1 MISSK
6 QRNKINPVRRLNP
19 KQKKQFYI
27 FNKNLCEPSICWHSF
42 YRNLDF
48 KIFMNTII
56 DFMKRNYKIILA
68 VVLLSATL
76 FAFRNTS
83 FTESTTSEKD
93 KMLLE
98 LLTFV
103 IEKGHYSPA
112 TIDDTF
118 SKGVYKDYIQALDP
132 SKRFFLQSDIDEFS
146 KYETQLDDQLLNK
159 DLTFFNLTYDRLI
172 KRMEEG
178 KSLYKDILS
187 TPFDYTVDE
196 TFNTDYEKAPYAK
209 NAAELKEKWRK
220 QLKLSTLSSLTD
232 RLKIQENKEKGI
244 VDKDPKSSSD
254 VLKPGEFVDN
264 INNTEKEKSDKST
277 DGKPKTLAE
286 LEKITRESSLKSLD
300 EYFGFMKELTRD
312 DWFSIYINS
321 ITARFDPHTNYFPP
335 EEKERFDV
343 SISGKFE
350 GIGAR
355 LQKKNDFTEITELIS
370 GGPAWRGKQLE
381 AGDVIMKVAQGNGEP
396 LDIVGM
402 RLDDVVKKIKGPK
415 GSEVRLTVKK
425 VDGSIKTISIIRD
438 IVEIEETYAKS
449 SVVERNGMRYG
460 VIYLPKFYIDFENAD
475 GRDAGKDIAAEVEAL
490 KKVGVNGIVLDV
502 RDDGGGSL
510 STVVDIAGLF
520 IEQGPIVQI
529 KSADRKKE
537 VLYDRDKKI
546 EWDGPLVIM
555 VNSFSAS
562 ASEILAAAIQDY
574 KRGII
579 VGSKQTYG
587 KGTVQNVIDLNKFV
601 RSSSTGDLGALKTTT
616 QKFYRINGG
625 STQLEGVSSD
635 IVMPDKYAYLKMG
648 ERDVEAAMPWDKI
661 DPAPYSVWKN
671 NANFDKAI
679 AESKKRIAQ
688 NPQFKLIEENAK
700 WIDERSKE
708 NVYSLKMDDFKKHQA
723 AIEETNKK
731 FKAISDYDYHLKF
744 TSLPQEAE
752 AMKKDASLKEKR
764 LRWHESLSKDI
775 YVEEAL
781 NVLDD
786 LQSKPV
792 IKKSAP
798 AVTLKKE
805 KLAK

>member
-1 MISSK
+1 M
-6 QRNKINPVRRLNP
+6 
-19 KQKKQFYI
+19 
-27 FNKNLCEPSICWHSF
+27 
-42 YRNLDF
+42 D
-48 KIFMNTII
+48 TII
-56 DFMKRNYKIILA
+56 NFMKRNYKILIA
-68 VVLLSATL
+68 VVLLSVTL
-76 FAFRNTS
+76 FAFKINSDRS
-83 FTESTTSEKD
+83 DDPEKD

-103 IEKGHYSPA
+103 IEKGHYDPA
-112 TIDDTF
+112 KIDDAF
-118 SKGVYKDYIQALDP
+118 SKGIYKDYIEALDP

-146 KYETQLDDQLLNK
+146 KYETLLDDQLLNK
-159 DLTFFNLTYDRLI
+159 ELTFFNLTYNRLM
-172 KRMEEG
+172 KRMLEG
-178 KSLYKDILS
+178 KGFYKDILS
-187 TPFDYTVDE
+187 TPFDYSVDE

-209 NAAELKEKWRK
+209 NVSELKERWRK
-220 QLKLSTLSSLTD
+220 QIKLSTLSSLTD

-244 VDKDPKSSSD
+244 VDKEDKTTSE
-254 VLKPGEFVDN
+254 VLKPGESVDGLS
-264 INNTEKEKSDKST
+264 NTDNDKSSN
-277 DGKPKTLAE
+277 DKPKTFEE

-300 EYFGFMKELTRD
+300 EYFGFMEDLTRD
-312 DWFSIYINS
+312 EWFSVYVNS

-370 GGPAWRGKQLE
+370 GGPAWRGKLLE
-381 AGDVIMKVAQGNGEP
+381 AGDVIMKVAQGDKEP
-396 LDIVGM
+396 VDIVGM
-402 RLDDVVKKIKGPK
+402 RLDDVVKKIKGTK

-449 SVVERNGMRYG
+449 SVVERNGLKYG
-460 VIYLPKFYIDFENAD
+460 VIYLPKFYIDFENKD
-475 GRDAGKDIAAEVEAL
+475 GRDAGKDVAAEVESL
-490 KKVGVNGIVLDV
+490 KKAGVNGIVLDV

-520 IEQGPIVQI
+520 IEQGPIVQV
-529 KSADRKKE
+529 KSAGRQKE

-574 KRGII
+574 KSGII
-579 VGSKQTYG
+579 IGSKQTYG
-587 KGTVQNVIDLNKFV
+587 KGTVQNVIDLNQFV
-601 RSSSTGDLGALKTTT
+601 RSSDKGDLGALKTTT

-635 IVMPDKYAYLKMG
+635 VVMPDRYAYLKMG
-648 ERDVEAAMPWDKI
+648 ERDVDNAMPWDKI
-661 DPAPYSVWKN
+661 DPAQYTVWTN
-671 NANFDKAI
+671 NAKFNKAI
-679 AESKKRIAQ
+679 ADSKNRIAQ
-688 NPQFKLIEENAK
+688 NQQFKLIEENAK
-700 WIDERSKE
+700 WIDERSNE
-708 NVYSLKMDDFKKHQA
+708 NDYSLKLEEFKKNQK

-731 FKAISDYDYHLKF
+731 FKSIADYDYHLKF
-744 TSLPQEAE
+744 ASLPQEVE
-752 AMKKDASLKEKR
+752 AMKTDASLKEKR
-764 LRWHESLSKDI
+764 ERWHESLSKDI

-792 IKKSAP
+792 VKKSVPMAM
-798 AVTLKKE
+798 KKQ
-805 KLAK
+805 KVVKS

>member
-1 MISSK
+1 M
-6 QRNKINPVRRLNP
+6 
-19 KQKKQFYI
+19 
-27 FNKNLCEPSICWHSF
+27 
-42 YRNLDF
+42 D
-48 KIFMNTII
+48 TII
-56 DFMKRNYKIILA
+56 DFMKRNYKIIIA
-68 VVLLSATL
+68 VVLLSVSL
-76 FAFRNTS
+76 FAFKIN
-83 FTESTTSEKD
+83 STKSVDPEKD

-103 IEKGHYSPA
+103 IEKGHYNPA

-118 SKGVYKDYIQALDP
+118 SKGIYKDYIEALDP

-146 KYETQLDDQLLNK
+146 KYETLLDDELLNK
-159 DLTFFNLTYDRLI
+159 DLTFFELTYNRLM
-172 KRMEEG
+172 KRMDEG
-178 KSLYKDILS
+178 KNLYKDILS
-187 TPFDYTVDE
+187 APFDYSVNE

-209 NAAELKEKWRK
+209 TVAELKERWRK
-220 QLKLSTLSSLTD
+220 QIKLSTLSSLTD
-232 RLKIQENKEKGI
+232 RQKIQENKEKGI
-244 VDKDPKSSSD
+244 VDKDNKSTSD
-254 VLKPGEFVDN
+254 VLNPDGIIDN
-264 INNTEKEKSDKST
+264 SNDSEKDKTDKSS
-277 DGKPKTLAE
+277 DGKPKTFEE
-286 LEKITRESSLKSLD
+286 LEKITRESSMKSLD
-300 EYFGFMKELTRD
+300 EYFGFMKDLTRD
-312 DWFSIYINS
+312 DWFSVYVNS
-321 ITARFDPHTNYFPP
+321 ITSRFDPHTNYFPP

-355 LQKKNDFTEITELIS
+355 LQKKNDLTEITDLIS
-370 GGPAWRGKQLE
+370 GGPAWRGKKLE
-381 AGDVIMKVAQGNGEP
+381 AGDIVMKVAQGSDEP
-396 LDIVGM
+396 VDIVGM

-438 IVEIEETYAKS
+438 IVEIEETYVKS
-449 SVVERNGMRYG
+449 SVVERNGVKYG
-460 VIYLPKFYIDFENAD
+460 VIYLPKFYIDFENKD
-475 GRDAGKDIAAEVEAL
+475 GRDAGKDVAAEVESL
-490 KKVGVNGIVLDV
+490 KKAGVNGIVLDV

-529 KSADRKKE
+529 KSAGRKKE

-579 VGSKQTYG
+579 IGSKQTYG
-587 KGTVQNVIDLNKFV
+587 KGTVQNVIDLNSFV
-601 RSSSTGDLGALKTTT
+601 RSSTEGDFGALKTTT

-635 IVMPDKYAYLKMG
+635 VIMPDRYAYLKMG
-648 ERDVEAAMPWDKI
+648 ERDVDNAMPWDKI
-661 DPAPYSVWKN
+661 DPAQYNVWTN
-671 NANFDKAI
+671 NSKFNKAI
-679 AESKKRIAQ
+679 VDSKNRISQ

-708 NVYSLKMDDFKKHQA
+708 NLYSLKIEDFKKSQK

-731 FKAISDYDYHLKF
+731 FKPIADYDYHVKF
-744 TSLPQEAE
+744 TSLPQEVE
-752 AMKKDASLKEKR
+752 AMKTDASLKEKR
-764 LRWHESLSKDI
+764 ERWHESLTKDI

-786 LQSKPV
+786 LQSKLVVKKPNPV
-792 IKKSAP
+792 II
-798 AVTLKKE
+798 KKE
-805 KLAK
+805 KLVKS

>member
-1 MISSK
+1 M
-6 QRNKINPVRRLNP
+6 
-19 KQKKQFYI
+19 
-27 FNKNLCEPSICWHSF
+27 
-42 YRNLDF
+42 D
-48 KIFMNTII
+48 TII
-56 DFMKRNYKIILA
+56 NFMKRNYKIILA
-68 VVLLSATL
+68 VVILSVSL
-76 FAFRNTS
+76 FAFKIN
-83 FTESTTSEKD
+83 FNKNDDPEKD

-103 IEKGHYSPA
+103 IEKGHYNPA
-112 TIDDTF
+112 AIDDNF
-118 SKGVYKDYIQALDP
+118 SKGVYKDYIEALDP

-159 DLTFFNLTYDRLI
+159 DLTFFELTYNRLMQ
-172 KRMEEG
+172 RMEG
-178 KSLYKDILS
+178 SKKLYKDILS
-187 TPFDYTVDE
+187 TPFDYTVNE
-196 TFNTDYEKAPYAK
+196 SFNTDYEKAPYSK
-209 NAAELKEKWRK
+209 NEAELKERWRK
-220 QLKLSTLSSLTD
+220 QIKLSTLSSLTD
-232 RLKIQENKEKGI
+232 RLKIQENKENGI
-244 VDKDPKSSSD
+244 VEKDNKNSSD
-254 VLKPGEFVDN
+254 VVKPDGIIEGVNNVDTTN
-264 INNTEKEKSDKST
+264 SNQTS
-277 DGKPKTLAE
+277 DGKPKTFEE

-300 EYFGFMKELTRD
+300 EYFGFMKDLTRD
-312 DWFSIYINS
+312 DWFSVYINS
-321 ITARFDPHTNYFPP
+321 ITSRFDPHTNYFPP

-381 AGDVIMKVAQGNGEP
+381 AGDVVMKVAQGNGEP
-396 LDIVGM
+396 VDIVGM

-438 IVEIEETYAKS
+438 VVEIEETYAKS
-449 SVVERNGMRYG
+449 SVVERNGLKYG
-460 VIYLPKFYIDFENAD
+460 IIYLPKFYINFEDKD
-475 GRDAGKDIAAEVEAL
+475 GRDAGKDVATEVELL
-490 KKVGVNGIVLDV
+490 KQAGVSGIVFDV

-529 KSADRKKE
+529 KSTGRKKE

-579 VGSKQTYG
+579 IGSKQTYG
-587 KGTVQNVIDLNKFV
+587 KGTVQNVIDLNQFV
-601 RSSSTGDLGALKTTT
+601 RSSDKGDLGALKTTT

-635 IVMPDKYAYLKMG
+635 VVMPDRYAYLKMG
-648 ERDVEAAMPWDKI
+648 ERDVENAMSWDKI
-661 DPAPYSVWKN
+661 DPAQYSVWTNSSK
-671 NANFDKAI
+671 FDKAI
-679 AESKKRIAQ
+679 ADSKKRIAQ
-688 NPQFKLIEENAK
+688 SEQFKLIEENAK

-708 NVYSLKMDDFKKHQA
+708 NEYSLKIDDFKKNQKT
-723 AIEETNKK
+723 IEDMNKK
-731 FKAISDYDYHLKF
+731 FKTIADYNYHLKF

-752 AMKKDASLKEKR
+752 AMKKDVSLKEKR
-764 LRWHESLSKDI
+764 ERWYESLSKDI

-781 NVLDD
+781 NILDD
-786 LQSKPV
+786 LQAKPV
-792 IKKSAP
+792 
-798 AVTLKKE
+798 VKKE
-805 KLAK
+805 VTAIPKNKKMVKS

>member
-1 MISSK
+1 M
-6 QRNKINPVRRLNP
+6 
-19 KQKKQFYI
+19 
-27 FNKNLCEPSICWHSF
+27 
-42 YRNLDF
+42 D
-48 KIFMNTII
+48 TII
-56 DFMKRNYKIILA
+56 NFMKRNYKILLT
-68 VVLLSATL
+68 VVLLSVTL
-76 FAFRNTS
+76 FAFNINS
-83 FTESTTSEKD
+83 SKSVDSEKD

-98 LLTFV
+98 LLAFV

-112 TIDDTF
+112 AIDDTF
-118 SKGVYKDYIQALDP
+118 SKGIYKDYIEALDP

-146 KYETQLDDQLLNK
+146 KYETELDNQLVNK
-159 DLTFFNLTYDRLI
+159 DLTFFNLTYDRLMT
-172 KRMEEG
+172 RMDDG
-178 KSLYKDILS
+178 KKLYKDILS
-187 TPFDYTVDE
+187 KPFDYSVNE

-209 NAAELKEKWRK
+209 NATELKDRWRK
-220 QLKLSTLSSLTD
+220 QIKLSTLSSLAD
-232 RLKIQENKEKGI
+232 RQKIQENKEKGI
-244 VDKDPKSSSD
+244 VDKGLVNKKSATD
-254 VLKPGEFVDN
+254 AIKPGDFIDDSRES
-264 INNTEKEKSDKST
+264 EKDKK
-277 DGKPKTLAE
+277 DKAADEKPKTFAE
-286 LEKITRESSLKSLD
+286 LEKITRESSLKSLE
-300 EYFGFMKELTRD
+300 EYFGFMQELTRD
-312 DWFSIYINS
+312 DWFSVYVNS
-321 ITARFDPHTNYFPP
+321 ITSRFDPHTNYFPP

-381 AGDVIMKVAQGNGEP
+381 SGDVIMKVAQGSGEP
-396 LDIVGM
+396 FDIVGM

-425 VDGSIKTISIIRD
+425 VDGSIKTISLIRD

-449 SVVERNGMRYG
+449 SVVEKNGLKYG
-460 VIYLPKFYIDFENAD
+460 VIYLPKFYIDFENRD
-475 GRDAGKDIAAEVEAL
+475 GRDAGKDVAAEVKSL
-490 KKVGVNGIVLDV
+490 KKAGVNGIVLDV

-529 KSADRKKE
+529 KSAGRTKE

-579 VGSKQTYG
+579 IGSKQTYG
-587 KGTVQNVIDLNKFV
+587 KGTVQNVIDLNQFI
-601 RSSSTGDLGALKTTT
+601 RSSSAGDLGALKTTT

-635 IVMPDKYAYLKMG
+635 IVMPDRYAYLKMG
-648 ERDVEAAMPWDKI
+648 ERDVDNAMPWDKI
-661 DPAPYSVWKN
+661 DPAPYNVWTN
-671 NANFDKAI
+671 NNNFNKAI
-679 AESKKRIAQ
+679 ADSKKRIAE

-708 NVYSLKMDDFKKHQA
+708 NLYSLKIDEFKKSQK
-723 AIEETNKK
+723 AIEDTNKK
-731 FKAISDYDYHLKF
+731 FKPIADYDYNLKF
-744 TSLPQEAE
+744 SSLPKEAE
-752 AMKKDASLKEKR
+752 AMINDSSLKEKR
-764 LRWHESLSKDI
+764 ERWHESLSKDI

-792 IKKSAP
+792 VKKSVPVAM
-798 AVTLKKE
+798 KKQ
-805 KLAK
+805 KIVKS